1 MKTFLITA
9 TVLSASLFSVNAMAA
24 EYATVVIERPVNAS
38 ADATWK
44 KVGPFCNLRDWFST
58 PCDIISGNDWDVG
71 SVRSVAGGRVTEVL
85 VAKTQYSY
93 TYTYPSPNPT
103 SYHGTVEIRPEGP
116 KKSRIIYTMV
126 FDQEPLGTAEAKAA
140 NAEQRRTRFTA
151 AVEKMVKIAEGK

>member
-1 MKTFLITA
+1 MKTVLIATTA
-9 TVLSASLFSVNAMAA
+9 LSAVLFSANAMAVD
-24 EYATVVIERPVNAS
+24 YATVVIERAVNAS

-44 KVGPFCNLRDWFST
+44 KIGAFCNLRDFFPT
-58 PCDIISGNDWDVG
+58 TCEITSGNDWDIG
-71 SVRSVAGGRVTEVL
+71 SVRLAGGRTTEVL

-103 SYHGTVEIRPEGP
+103 SYHGTVEVRPEGA
-116 KKSRIIYTMV
+116 KKSKIIYTMV

-140 NAEQRRTRFTA
+140 NAEQRRTRFTG